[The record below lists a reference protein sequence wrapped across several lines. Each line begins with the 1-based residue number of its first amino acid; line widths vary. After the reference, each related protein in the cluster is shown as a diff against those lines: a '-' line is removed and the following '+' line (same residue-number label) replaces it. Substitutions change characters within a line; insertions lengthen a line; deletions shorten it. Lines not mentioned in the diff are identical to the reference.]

1 MAHIPLDMIK
11 TAAFHQ
17 LLIQRKV
24 ILDGSGNKS
33 LSTKDGFS
41 RKEIND
47 AVISLIASGKATAE
61 AGGESCL

>member
-1 MAHIPLDMIK
+1 MAHIPLDTIK
-11 TAAFHQ
+11 TASFHQ

-24 ILDGSGNKS
+24 ILGGSGNKS

-41 RKEIND
+41 RNEIND

-61 AGGESCL
+61 AGGEAGL